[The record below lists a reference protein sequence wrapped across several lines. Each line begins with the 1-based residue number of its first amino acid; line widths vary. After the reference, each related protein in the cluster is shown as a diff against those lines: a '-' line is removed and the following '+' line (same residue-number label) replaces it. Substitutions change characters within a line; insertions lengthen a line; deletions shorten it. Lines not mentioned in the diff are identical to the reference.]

1 MNRIVYSVFKTIM
14 FAIIFVF
21 VFDIVFY
28 MYRVTTLNQ
37 RMESI
42 STSLK
47 KVVMDNNYL
56 PSETAKMYTGLLGQM
71 ICDYNGVSYHTGMS
85 GNDFL
90 NTVASNNF
98 IAGFK
103 WNYDSDAVNTGL
115 SLTAQRKYYSSGS
128 WHTVTENIVNK
139 RMDTPGDYGDVCI
152 VQLSVEV
159 YQPMWGWTSG
169 TSVTGNSDGS
179 WNNNHSADGQV
190 TGDYNYNGT
199 SGLNW
204 TRNATFRTQTFSY
217 TYYVPCL
224 NYKTVTQ

>member
-71 ICDYNGVSYHTGMS
+71 ICDYNGVAYHTGMS
-85 GNDFL
+85 GNAFL
-90 NTVASNNF
+90 NPVASNNF
-98 IAGFK
+98 IAGIK
-103 WNYDSDAVNTGL
+103 WNYGSDAVNTGL

-139 RMDTPGDYGDVCI
+139 RMDIPGDYGDVCI
-152 VQLSVEV
+152 VQLRVEV
-159 YQPMWGWTSG
+159 YQPMWGWGSFSG
-169 TSVTGNSDGS
+169 NYTYSGQDSRQ
-179 WNNNHSADGQV
+179 WNRYAN
-190 TGDYNYNGT
+190 
-199 SGLNW
+199 
-204 TRNATFRTQTFSY
+204 FRTQTFSY